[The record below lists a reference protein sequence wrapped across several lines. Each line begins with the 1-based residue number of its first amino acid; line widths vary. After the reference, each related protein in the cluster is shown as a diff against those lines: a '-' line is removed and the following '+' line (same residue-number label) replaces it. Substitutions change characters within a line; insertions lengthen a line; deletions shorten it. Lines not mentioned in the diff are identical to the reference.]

1 MKTENKYHISNKR
14 FLIGIRAVY
23 DAINQEAF
31 DGILPKI
38 SIQIQRLQDATVNY
52 QTAAAFIVRKET
64 QSFRIGEKRH
74 KYGVEYLSIV
84 FDRKLM
90 YYADGEDFVNL
101 FDYLFHEMI
110 HEYCY
115 LNGIDN
121 CNHET
126 QYHNSYFMEAAENH
140 GLLCWKYDDQYG
152 FNRTIIPND
161 LFKRIVQRVSPDIL
175 KIMTANVFEEE
186 GEIV

>member
-14 FLIGIRAVY
+14 FLIGIRAFY

-31 DGILPKI
+31 GGMLPKI
-38 SIQIQRLQDATVNY
+38 SIQIQHLQVLTDNY
-52 QTAAAFIVRKET
+52 DPAAIFCVRKEI
-64 QSFRIGEKRH
+64 QSFWIGEKRH
-74 KYGVEYLSIV
+74 RYGVEYLSIV

-90 YYADGEDFVNL
+90 YYADGEEFVNL

-140 GLLCWKYDDQYG
+140 GLLCWIYDDQYG

-161 LFKRIVQRVSPDIL
+161 LFKRIVQRISPDVL
-175 KIMTANVFEEE
+175 KIMTDNIIKGE
-186 GEIV
+186 GEIA